1 MNEESAG
8 TGETRAE
15 VDSEPQSAKY
25 WLAEIEAS
33 KTRSGP
39 FIKKGKAV
47 IDRYRDER
55 DEVNKAQ
62 RKVNILWSN
71 VEVLKAALFAEL
83 GNPDVRR
90 QFPRPGAENKIAR
103 TAALI
108 LERSLTACANLYD
121 EEHEIEC
128 AVEDML
134 IPGRGQCWL
143 EYEVEFAED
152 GETIKYQTTEFAY
165 VAWDEF
171 SHGSGRRYKD
181 WPWVGRAHQFTR
193 DELVQ
198 KFPKHGKTIPLG
210 YTLPGCKKDDSSDLF
225 KRAIVHEIWD
235 KTTKQRIYIAEDYP
249 LVLKADS
256 DPLRLRSFFPCPR
269 PLDAVKTTS
278 DAMPI
283 PEFCEYQDQAAELDR
298 VTHRINKLTELLKYC
313 GLYNESLPDV
323 TKLLDLG
330 YLEDGQF
337 EPLKG
342 AAAWNAEG
350 GLEKAFMVRDLAPI
364 VVALQQLYQQ
374 RAITIQTIY
383 EITGI
388 SDIIRGS
395 SDPGETLGAQKLK
408 ANFGS
413 QRMQKRQKEVQR
425 FVRDLYRLK
434 GELIAE
440 HFEKQ
445 QLSDMTGI
453 LLPSDAERQEAR
465 DFLAQVEKMKQ
476 MQSQPPQ
483 QLPSQGPQMGS
494 AQPQLP
500 SPAPMAQLA
509 PPQAQ
514 PEGMM
519 V

>member
-1 MNEESAG
+1 MMEESAG

-15 VDSEPQSAKY
+15 VDEQPQEAKY
-25 WLAEIEAS
+25 WLAEIEAA
-33 KTRSGP
+33 KTRQATWQ
-39 FIKKGKAV
+39 KKAKQV

-55 DEVNKAQ
+55 DEVNKNQ

-71 VEVLKAALFAEL
+71 VEVLKAALFAQL

-90 QFPRPGAENKIAR
+90 AFPKPGAANKIAR
-103 TAALI
+103 TAALL
-108 LERSLTACANLYD
+108 LERALTSCGNLYD
-121 EEHEIEC
+121 AEYQIEC

-143 EYEVEFAED
+143 EYEAEID
-152 GETIKYQTTEFAY
+152 ETDTIKYQSAKFCY
-165 VAWDEF
+165 VAWDSF
-171 SHGSGRRYKD
+171 MHGPGRRYDD
-181 WPWVGRAHQFTR
+181 WPWVSRAHQFTR
-193 DELVQ
+193 DELIE
-198 KFPKHGKTIPLG
+198 KFPRDGKVIPLG
-210 YTLPGCKKDDSSDLF
+210 YTLPEADKNDKSEIF

-235 KTTKQRIYIAEDYP
+235 KTTKQRIYVAEDYR

-298 VTHRINKLTELLKYC
+298 VTSRINKLTELLKYC
-313 GLYNESLPDV
+313 GLYDESKPDV
-323 TKLLDLG
+323 NKLMDLQ

-342 AAAWNAEG
+342 AEAWRTDG
-350 GLEKAFMVRDLAPI
+350 GLANAFWVRDLEPI
-364 VVALQQLYQQ
+364 VKALQQLYVQ
-374 RAITIQTIY
+374 RGTLVQTIY
-383 EITGI
+383 EVTGI

-440 HFEKQ
+440 HFERE
-445 QLSDMTGI
+445 QLSEMTGI
-453 LLPSDAERQEAR
+453 LLPTEQERQQAR
-465 DFLAQVEKMKQ
+465 DMLAQVEKMKQ
-476 MQSQPPQ
+476 MQAQMAQQPPQ
-483 QLPSQGPQMGS
+483 APQMPPP
-494 AQPQLP
+494 QQMPQLP
-500 SPAPMAQLA
+500 
-509 PPQAQ
+509 PPGPQ
-514 PEGMM
+514 PQEMTPQQGMM
-519 V
+519 A